1 MANLTE
7 TSNFDSGIYK
17 IETTDLVIGG
27 DGVGDIANKQAK
39 ALANRTKYLYDNMYR
54 LRGVVNLTATTTL
67 TLLHRNFL
75 IELAASGHTSFT
87 LPDVT
92 STTAGDRFV
101 FSSLMP
107 YGKCASILFNS
118 SQNVKWADGD
128 TRTVLYMYG
137 GERLELVSAG
147 TYWTVGYSNGNFDTV
162 GESRGVRKRKGN
174 TLVLDGTVV
183 NRTDYPRLWEFI
195 QSFTTGQDVVTDAN
209 WLAGTGGNI
218 NAYRGCFSL
227 GNGATTFRLPDE
239 RGLFDRYLDLT
250 RGLDTGR
257 IHEHAGGLEMDEVLS
272 HNHINTQFDML
283 LMKDGAGTGISFDN
297 TPGEP
302 NIQQSGQIAA
312 YGGSETRPKNIGKIP
327 VINF

>member
-7 TSNFDSGIYK
+7 TSTFDSGIYK

-27 DGVGDIANKQAK
+27 DGAGDIANKQGK
-39 ALANRTKYLYDNMYR
+39 SLANRTKYLYDNMYR

-75 IELAASGHTSFT
+75 IELAATGHASFT

-92 STTAGDRFV
+92 TTAGGDRFV

-107 YGKCASILFNS
+107 YGKCASILFNGV
-118 SQNVKWADGD
+118 QNVKWNDGD
-128 TRTVLYMYG
+128 TRTALYMYG
-137 GERLELVSAG
+137 GERLELISAG
-147 TYWTVGYSNGNFDTV
+147 TYWTVGYSKGNFDSV
-162 GESRGVRKRKGN
+162 GETRGVRKRKGN
-174 TLVLDGTVV
+174 TLICNGDLVL
-183 NRTDYPRLWEFI
+183 RADYKRLWEFV
-195 QSFTTGQDVVTDAN
+195 QTLTTGQEVVTDAN
-209 WLAGTGGNI
+209 WLAGSLGNI
-218 NAYRGCFSL
+218 NVYRGCFSL
-227 GNGATTFRLPDE
+227 GNGTTTFRLPDE

-250 RGLDTGR
+250 RGMDVARL
-257 IHEHAGGLEMDEVLS
+257 HEYPGGLEMDEVLS

-297 TPGEP
+297 TVGEP
-302 NIQQSGQIAA
+302 NIQQAGQIAA
-312 YGGSETRPKNIGKIP
+312 YGGTETRPKNMGKIP